1 MASFCLRTCSFLLL
15 AFVLDDAYVG
25 TQTLQNVQHRLLLFS
40 GDASEQPC
48 LEEAV
53 CCAEPR
59 NEKLPGNRQRDER
72 VAIILGIEAT
82 AEHSFGLQLLDQ
94 TSDCGTING

>member
-1 MASFCLRTCSFLLL
+1 MDSSCIENLLFLLL

-25 TQTLQNVQHRLLLFS
+25 TQMLQNVQHRLLLFS
-40 GDASEQPC
+40 GDTCEQPC

-53 CCAEPR
+53 CCAEPS
-59 NEKLPGNRQRDER
+59 NDVLTGNRQRDER

-82 AEHSFGLQLLDQ
+82 AEHSFGLKLLDQ
-94 TSDCGTING
+94 TSDRGTING